1 MEEELVEV
9 GTNSVHEKKMGN
21 ENEKEPGTE
30 DKKKPEGNGNNNEM
44 EMKDATQ
51 SLSFSPEVIVA
62 NVPDK

>member
-9 GTNSVHEKKMGN
+9 GANSVQEKTMGN
-21 ENEKEPGTE
+21 ENEKQPGTE

-51 SLSFSPEVIVA
+51 SQSVGPEVIVA